1 MLQDVAREYL
11 KGHPKAAVINLGC
24 GLDLFFEEIDNGQC
38 KFINMDLPD
47 VISAREQIVQ
57 LREREYNFSGDLMDF
72 DWMEKIQ
79 EPPLNVNIADGV
91 FIISGGVLMYFSTE
105 QMKQFFLALAKAFPG
120 GGICFDGENESGV
133 KKSNKIVQKTGN
145 GSLIQFPIENSKK
158 LFQDWGTCF
167 ADVHEWPFPDYVK
180 NSREIPL
187 KWKFVLRL
195 GMRMGMVKII
205 DVRFTKRSQQAD
217 NGGM

>member
-1 MLQDVAREYL
+1 MLQNVAREYL

-24 GLDLFFEEIDNGQC
+24 GLDLSFEEIDNGQC

-47 VISAREQIVQ
+47 VIFAREQIVQ

-133 KKSNKIVQKTGN
+133 KKIQQNRSENRKRFADTVSHRELQKTV
-145 GSLIQFPIENSKK
+145 P
-158 LFQDWGTCF
+158 
-167 ADVHEWPFPDYVK
+167 
-180 NSREIPL
+180 
-187 KWKFVLRL
+187 RL
-195 GMRMGMVKII
+195 GYLLCRC
-205 DVRFTKRSQQAD
+205 A
-217 NGGM
+217 